1 MAKKTG
7 NKYDAIINAAIK
19 VIAEKGYHNAQV
31 AKIAKEAGV
40 ADGTIYLYFKNK
52 EDILISVFRTKMN
65 DFTKKVQKELTK
77 IDNPAEKLVKLIE
90 MHFSHLESDRN
101 LALVTQ
107 IELRQSNPSIRVAIA
122 EPLKQYYRLIEK
134 VVEEGK
140 EKGAFRDNIETRLAR
155 KVIFGALDEVA
166 TCWVLSSKR
175 YKLTNYTRPVHNM
188 LMHGL
193 A

>member
-31 AKIAKEAGV
+31 AKIAREAGV

-65 DFTKKVQKELTK
+65 DFTKKIAKELSQMEDPK
-77 IDNPAEKLVKLIE
+77 QKLIKLIE
-90 MHFSHLESDRN
+90 MHFTHLESDRN

-107 IELRQSNPSIRVAIA
+107 IELRQSNPAIRAAIV

-140 EKGAFRDNIETRLAR
+140 EKGLFRNDIEIRLAR

-166 TCWVLSSKR
+166 TCWILSTKR
-175 YKLTNYTRPVHNM
+175 YKLTGYTQPVHDM
-188 LMHGL
+188 LIRGL
-193 A
+193 S